1 MKTILRPRSV
11 GMLVL
16 VLILAAAVYGFAA
29 ANTVPATSAGDGD
42 NAVNGYT
49 ITNLDFDLQD
59 GDTDPSDIDT
69 VTFTLGA
76 DASEAYIAFSADGGT
91 TWSSWISCTISGT
104 GASTAASCTSVNYS
118 VASANR
124 FRVIAAE

>member
-1 MKTILRPRSV
+1 
-11 GMLVL
+11 MLIL

-76 DASEAYIAFSADGGT
+76 DASEAYVAFSDDGGT
-91 TWSSWISCTISGT
+91 TWSSWVSCTISGT

-118 VASANR
+118 VSSANR